1 MYTEYLYHSGI
12 KGMKW
17 GVRRF
22 QNPDGT
28 WTEAG
33 KERYGRKAAKAIRKA
48 EKKAR
53 KQAVKKLRRANRNRR
68 IMSDEEL
75 EYAIKRLEKERRLK
89 DLTDKEIN
97 EGKQYTKELL
107 KDIGK
112 KTIPLAVSTAT
123 LYTLGVAANKGQQA
137 FKAGQLANDVYSV
150 YKSSMKKK

>member
-33 KERYGRKAAKAIRKA
+33 KERYGKKAAKALQKA

-53 KQAVKKLRRANRNRR
+53 KQAVKKLRKANRNRR

-75 EYAIKRLEKERRLK
+75 DKTIKRLEKERRLK

-97 EGKQYTKELL
+97 EGRQYSKELL
-107 KDIGK
+107 KEIGK
-112 KTIPLAVSTAT
+112 KTIPLAVSTAA
-123 LYTLGVAANKGQQA
+123 LYSLGVSANKRG
-137 FKAGQLANDVYSV
+137 FEAGKLADDVYSL

>member
-17 GVRRF
+17 GIRRF

-53 KQAVKKLRRANRNRR
+53 KQAVKRLRRANRNRR

-75 EYAIKRLEKERRLK
+75 EYAIKRLEKERRFK

-97 EGKQYTKELL
+97 EGRQYTKELL

-112 KTIPLAVSTAT
+112 KTVPLAVSTAA
-123 LYTLGVAANKGQQA
+123 LYSLGIAANNRG
-137 FKAGQLANDVYSV
+137 FEAGKLADDVYSL